1 LRGDWTLDFTG
12 QTLETLRPVP
22 VTERHALTPNEVRI
36 DVRATGL
43 NFHDVVVVFGVVEEG
58 RNALGGEV
66 AGTVTEVGIGV
77 TEFSVGDRV
86 MGVVDKSFGSSAVA
100 DHQAIVPIPAG
111 LSFADAAAIPV
122 AFATAYYALRD
133 LAQLSAGESL
143 LVHAAAGGV
152 GMAAVQ
158 LAKAWGV
165 EVFATASR
173 HKWDAVESRG
183 IARENIFSSRELGFE
198 HAILD
203 KTERRGVD
211 VVLNSL
217 AHEFVDASLQALGG
231 SGRFI
236 EMGKT
241 DIRDAAEIS
250 DTFPGIAYTA
260 FDLRDVGLERLQQ
273 ILTDVCELFVQ
284 G

>member
-1 LRGDWTLDFTG
+1 LRRDWTLDFTG

-22 VTERHALTPNEVRI
+22 VTQRHALTPNEVRI

-43 NFHDVVVVFGVVEEG
+43 NFRDVVVVLGVVEDARGIGAE
-58 RNALGGEV
+58 L
-66 AGTVTEVGIGV
+66 AGVISEVGAGV

-86 MGVVDKSFGSSAVA
+86 MGVVRNSFGSSAVA
-100 DHQAIVPIPAG
+100 DHRAVVKIPSRFSYTEAASIPAV
-111 LSFADAAAIPV
+111 FTT
-122 AFATAYYALRD
+122 AFYALRD
-133 LAQLSAGESL
+133 LAKLSAGESL

-158 LAKAWGV
+158 LAKAWGA
-165 EVFATASR
+165 EVFATASEP
-173 HKWDAVESRG
+173 KWDAVQALG
-183 IARENIFSSRELGFE
+183 VAREKIFSSRELGFE
-198 HAILD
+198 RRVLD
-203 KTERRGVD
+203 ATGGRGVD

-260 FDLRDVGLERLQQ
+260 FDLLEVNPDRLKE
-273 ILTDVCELFVQ
+273 ILSDVCELFVQ